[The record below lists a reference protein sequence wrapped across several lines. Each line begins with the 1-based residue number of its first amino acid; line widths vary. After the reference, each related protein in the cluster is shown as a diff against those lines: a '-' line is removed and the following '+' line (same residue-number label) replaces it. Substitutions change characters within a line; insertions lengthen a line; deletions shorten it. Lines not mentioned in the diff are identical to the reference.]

1 MIQLNNSSLDNIINL
16 AYQAT
21 YYIDITNYHRASN
34 IRLFR
39 LLDNT
44 FKELAVIRYNTN
56 NANAKACYD
65 MFKDILK
72 YNLTIELFAH
82 KLYK

>member
-1 MIQLNNSSLDNIINL
+1 MIELNNHNLDNILKL

-21 YYIDITNYHRASN
+21 YYIDITNYYRANN

-39 LLDNT
+39 LLDNS
-44 FKELAVIRYNTN
+44 FKELAVVKYNTN
-56 NANAKACYD
+56 NLNAKACYD
-65 MFKDILK
+65 MFKDILN

>member
-1 MIQLNNSSLDNIINL
+1 MLQLNTHNLDNIIRL

-39 LLDNT
+39 LLDNN
-44 FKELAVIRYNTN
+44 FKELAVIKYNTN
-56 NANAKACYD
+56 NTNAKACYD
-65 MFKDILK
+65 NFKDILK
-72 YNLTIELFAH
+72 YNFTIELFAH
-82 KLYK
+82 KRYK

>member
-1 MIQLNNSSLDNIINL
+1 MIQLNQDNLDNIIKL

-21 YYIDITNYHRASN
+21 YYIDIINDHRASN

-39 LLDNT
+39 LLDNS

-56 NANAKACYD
+56 NTNAKTCYD

-72 YNLTIELFAH
+72 YNWTVELFAH

>member
-1 MIQLNNSSLDNIINL
+1 MIQLNKNNLDNIIKL

-21 YYIDITNYHRASN
+21 YYIDITNYERASN

-39 LLDNT
+39 LLDNN
-44 FKELAVIRYNTN
+44 FKELAIIKYNTN
-56 NANAKACYD
+56 NTNAKACYD
-65 MFKDILK
+65 SFKEILK
-72 YNLTIELFAH
+72 YNYTIELFAH

>member
-1 MIQLNNSSLDNIINL
+1 MIQLNKNNLDNIINL

-21 YYIDITNYHRASN
+21 YYIDITNYERASN

-39 LLDNT
+39 LLDNN
-44 FKELAVIRYNTN
+44 FKELAVIKYNTN
-56 NANAKACYD
+56 NKNAKDCYD
-65 MFKDILK
+65 TFKDILK

>member
-1 MIQLNNSSLDNIINL
+1 MIELNTHNLDNIIKL

-21 YYIDITNYHRASN
+21 YFIDITNYERASN

-39 LLDNT
+39 LLDNH
-44 FKELAVIRYNTN
+44 FKELAVVRYNTN
-56 NANAKACYD
+56 NNAKDCYD

-72 YNLTIELFAH
+72 YNFTIELFAH
-82 KLYK
+82 KRYK

>member
-1 MIQLNNSSLDNIINL
+1 MIELNTHNLDNIIRL

-21 YYIDITNYHRASN
+21 YYVDITNYERASN

-39 LLDNT
+39 LLDNH

-56 NANAKACYD
+56 NDNAKNSYD

-72 YNLTIELFAH
+72 YNFTIELFAH
-82 KLYK
+82 KRYK

>member
-1 MIQLNNSSLDNIINL
+1 MIELNTHNLDNIIKL

-21 YYIDITNYHRASN
+21 YYIDITNYERASN

-39 LLDNT
+39 LLDNR

-56 NANAKACYD
+56 NENAKDCYNV
-65 MFKDILK
+65 FKDILK
-72 YNLTIELFAH
+72 YNFTIELFAH
-82 KLYK
+82 KRYK

>member
-1 MIQLNNSSLDNIINL
+1 MIELNTHNLDNIIKL

-21 YYIDITNYHRASN
+21 YYIDITNYERASN

-39 LLDNT
+39 LLDNH

-56 NANAKACYD
+56 NVNSKSAYSK
-65 MFKDILK
+65 FKD
-72 YNLTIELFAH
+72 NLANVIELYAH